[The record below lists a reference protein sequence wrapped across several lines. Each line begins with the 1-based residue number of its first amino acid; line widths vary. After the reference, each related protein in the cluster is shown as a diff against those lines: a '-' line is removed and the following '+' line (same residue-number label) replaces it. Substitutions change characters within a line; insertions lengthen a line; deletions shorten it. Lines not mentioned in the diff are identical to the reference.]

1 MEEDSHLDNGGGKLM
16 SPGTEHNTLDGNATT
31 NTSQQ
36 HAWMSS
42 SGQSVM
48 DENDF
53 VGNAKKPSEAEATNN
68 SATPDHKSH
77 MGANHPS
84 THGTLQ
90 SATEV
95 CNTTGTQ
102 MHPLAIPSSAN
113 CPPHVVATAAHQ
125 TGQAQM
131 QAVMGIQNALY
142 PVALTTMG
150 GSSAAYTAGYPMA
163 YTNTNQG
170 SNDPLQHQQQAD
182 KGQHMQ
188 NNSALF
194 FSSLQQ
200 QLQAPQSQ
208 QQQQQQQQNAGNDGI
223 NSNGAQ
229 AATTPPP
236 PFYLFDAP
244 VELRL
249 NFMQS
254 QRMHGLPV
262 TEDSNSYHYGVAV
275 NGFHPQLTGQPNSV
289 TGAGLTTTNTGSHSH
304 FSYSN
309 SVQLVDARHGSRKA
323 GRIKNE
329 REQRRA
335 QKITELIDQL
345 REKMEKGG
353 WKVEVKSKF
362 HTLSS

>member
-1 MEEDSHLDNGGGKLM
+1 MEEDSHPHHDGGGKHM
-16 SPGTEHNTLDGNATT
+16 STGTQHNALDSNGNGNAPS
-31 NTSQQ
+31 NQSQQ
-36 HAWMSS
+36 HAWMVSAAQS
-42 SGQSVM
+42 TAAVTDQNAAEKASG
-48 DENDF
+48 
-53 VGNAKKPSEAEATNN
+53 GEATNN
-68 SATPDHKSH
+68 LTAIPDHKSQ
-77 MGANHPS
+77 MAAACSNLQANHS
-84 THGTLQ
+84 THATPQ

-95 CNTTGTQ
+95 SNTTGTQ

-113 CPPHVVATAAHQ
+113 CPPHVVTTAAQQ
-125 TGQAQM
+125 TGHAQM
-131 QAVMGIQNALY
+131 QAVMGLQNALF

-150 GSSAAYTAGYPMA
+150 GSSAAFAAGLPMA
-163 YTNTNQG
+163 TNQG
-170 SNDPLQHQQQAD
+170 SNDPLQQQHVD
-182 KGQHMQ
+182 KGQQMQ
-188 NNSALF
+188 NNSAMF

-200 QLQAPQSQ
+200 QLQASQSQ
-208 QQQQQQQQNAGNDGI
+208 QQQQQQNTGN
-223 NSNGAQ
+223 NGTQ
-229 AATTPPP
+229 AATTTPPP

-289 TGAGLTTTNTGSHSH
+289 TGAGLTNHSTGSHNH
-304 FSYSN
+304 FSS